1 MIVTHTRKEANNMCQ
16 IPQYARN
23 MKTTTAT
30 NKPTRSVEEMLQE
43 IAFVLSY
50 TRKVKAS
57 ILRDLAQTT
66 AATATVDA
74 VEPQVVFSA

>member
-1 MIVTHTRKEANNMCQ
+1 MCQ

-23 MKTTTAT
+23 TKSTTVAT
-30 NKPTRSVEEMLQE
+30 KPTRSVEEMLQE

-66 AATATVDA
+66 TATTTVNA

>member
-1 MIVTHTRKEANNMCQ
+1 MCQ

-23 MKTTTAT
+23 TKTTTAT
-30 NKPTRSVEEMLQE
+30 KPTRSVEEMLQE

-66 AATATVDA
+66 AATTTVDA